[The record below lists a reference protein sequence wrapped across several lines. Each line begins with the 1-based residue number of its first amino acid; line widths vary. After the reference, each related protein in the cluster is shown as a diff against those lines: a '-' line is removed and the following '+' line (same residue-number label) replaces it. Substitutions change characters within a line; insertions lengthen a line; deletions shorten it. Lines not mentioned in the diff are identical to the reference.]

1 MWVGRETLTPVA
13 AAVSAPLATLN
24 RMRILH
30 TSDWHLGRRL
40 HGVDL
45 TDAQRA
51 FLDWLHALVD
61 ERDIDVVA
69 IAGDVYDRAIPHP
82 DALGLWEY
90 AISGLLDRG
99 VRIVASSG
107 NHDSFVRLGL
117 NRRHLDRAGVHLRT
131 HLSDIVRAVRVA
143 PDGELLS
150 DTDPRAAVSLHGI
163 PYLEPSLVWE
173 RMGAPARTHA
183 AVLGAAMSRIV
194 AHRDAHAPRDRLVV
208 LAHAFVAGSVSSESE
223 RDVSLGGVGVT
234 PAAVFADADYA
245 ALGHVHRPQALS
257 DRIRYCGSPLPF
269 SFGEARFA
277 KQVVE
282 VEFAPA
288 TADGLPGPLVT
299 AHTVPEFR
307 PVRTLRGSLR
317 DVVAQASDHSD
328 ALVSAELTDPQ
339 RVPGAVDQLRAAFSG
354 FIRMSWVE
362 LAEARTASGAG
373 DVSSA
378 APTDEEVFA
387 DFHRTQR
394 GAPPPDHATRRFSTA
409 LAQVHAS
416 AGPAEGTV

>member
-1 MWVGRETLTPVA
+1 
-13 AAVSAPLATLN
+13 
-24 RMRILH
+24 MRILH

-45 TDAQRA
+45 TDAQRK
-51 FLDWLHALVD
+51 FLDWLHTTVE
-61 ERDIDVVA
+61 ERAIDVVL

-90 AISGLLDRG
+90 AVSGLLDRG

-117 NRRHLDRAGVHLRT
+117 NRHHLDRAGVHLRT
-131 HLSDIVRAVRVA
+131 HLSDIVRPVRLA
-143 PDGELLS
+143 PDGSVLT
-150 DTDPRAAVSLHGI
+150 DKDPRAAVSVHGI

-173 RMGAPARTHA
+173 RIRAAGRTHA
-183 AVLGAAMSRIV
+183 AVLGAAMSRVV
-194 AHRDAHAPRDRLVV
+194 AHRDAHAPQDRLVV

-234 PAAVFADADYA
+234 PASVFADADYA

-257 DRIRYCGSPLPF
+257 DRIRYSGSPLPF

-288 TADGLPGPLVT
+288 PGPDGLGTPLVT

-307 PVRTLRGSLR
+307 PVRTLRGTLR
-317 DVVAQASDHSD
+317 DVIAQASDHPD

-339 RVPGAVDQLRAAFSG
+339 RVPGAVDRLRSAFPG
-354 FIRMSWVE
+354 FIRMSWTE
-362 LAEARTASGAG
+362 LTRTTTVPGAG
-373 DVSSA
+373 AGAGTAVL
-378 APTDEEVFA
+378 TDEEVFA
-387 DFHRTQR
+387 GFHQTQR
-394 GAPPPDHATRRFSTA
+394 GGPPPDHATRRFSAA
-409 LAQVHAS
+409 LAQVHTG
-416 AGPAEGTV
+416 AGPAEGAV